1 MDVKTKKV
9 LEIIQ
14 KYAPKLAPHGV
25 KLSAE
30 DAEKKELEA
39 MALMSEA
46 MLDNGTK
53 IYTPASNFEEGA
65 EVFTIDDNGV
75 SQPLADGEYIVADGT
90 VITVVEGK
98 ISSMVMPE
106 QPETETEVEVET
118 EQAVEQA
125 SEVLTKSDVEAL
137 VSGMLAKF
145 NDDNAAKENT
155 IAQLTKELNDLKV
168 KYNVLSK
175 QAATVSVKQSRNAEP
190 IKAIS
195 SYATAQERVNAIL
208 AQHR

>member
-46 MLDNGTK
+46 ILDNGTK

-106 QPETETEVEVET
+106 QPETEQPVD
-118 EQAVEQA
+118 QAEEQA

-175 QAATVSVKQSRNAEP
+175 QAATVSVKQNRHAEP
-190 IKAIS
+190 IRAIS